1 MMNDTMEKIVI
12 PRMQTYAPL
21 FNAPA
26 LLPLPWLLLKLALAA
41 LACLGAMLII
51 GARDASAADK
61 AAVKPAEK
69 ATATAAQKLYQQERA
84 ACLAGSTGQE
94 RDACLREAAAALK
107 EASSSR
113 FNDDAAQIER
123 NRLRRCE
130 DLAAQDKLICERKMR
145 GEGET
150 SGSVQGGGVLRSIV
164 TVVPATA
171 ASAPSN

>member
-1 MMNDTMEKIVI
+1 MDM
-12 PRMQTYAPL
+12 
-21 FNAPA
+21 PA
-26 LLPLPWLLLKLALAA
+26 LLGLC
-41 LACLGAMLII
+41 CLSAMFSMGAN
-51 GARDASAADK
+51 DAYAADK
-61 AAVKPAEK
+61 AAAKPGDK

-84 ACLAGSTGQE
+84 ACLASTTGQE
-94 RDACLREAAAALK
+94 REACLREAAAALK
-107 EASSSR
+107 EAGSGR
-113 FNDDAAQIER
+113 FNDDTAQIER

-130 DLAAQDKLICERKMR
+130 DLAAQDKLICERNMR